1 LSSLYAILEK
11 KSDDKVRKAR
21 TYMTINKLDFI
32 FREQGFNNI
41 DELSLYLKPLV
52 V

>member
-1 LSSLYAILEK
+1 
-11 KSDDKVRKAR
+11 
-21 TYMTINKLDFI
+21 MTINKLDFI

-52 V
+52 VQYYEFLNFDEKPEKGERKIADE